1 MMDGVHSEHNIQDNL
16 SDIWSFEEEIEAVE
30 ALADSF
36 VLGNP
41 AARMAFVRAGGASV
55 NIVVA
60 IDHEL
65 LLWMGGMLKRIY
77 TPALTNM

>member
-1 MMDGVHSEHNIQDNL
+1 M
-16 SDIWSFEEEIEAVE
+16 SDVWSSEEESEAVE
-30 ALADSF
+30 ALADIF
-36 VLGNP
+36 VLGN
-41 AARMAFVRAGGASV
+41 AVAHMAFVRAGGASV

>member
-1 MMDGVHSEHNIQDNL
+1 MDGVDPEHNIQDNL
-16 SDIWSFEEEIEAVE
+16 SDIVLSSEEEIEAVE
-30 ALADSF
+30 ALPDSF